1 MQIVDRH
8 RCTGCGA
15 CANACAQE
23 AIQMK
28 ENVEGFLE
36 PSVDEAVCVSCGICE
51 SVCPVLNERCNEEN
65 ECQKSLLVTTSDESY
80 YRRSATIGL
89 CTMLSEWVISQNG
102 VVYGVWLDE
111 SDWKAKHVC
120 VSNTEE
126 LDKIRNSKYIQSDSG
141 NCFKEIKERLGQ
153 GVKVLFVGTPCQ
165 VAGLKSYLSRPCD
178 NLYTIDLV
186 CHGVYSHK
194 LLAEEVAYWEKSLGG
209 KVEQFRFRSKEV
221 IPWSHGGVINF
232 DLIDKQGNRKH
243 VERHG
248 RFSPTYRCYA
258 YSGDGLN
265 YNLRKCCYSCAFR
278 DGKRYGDLTI
288 GDAWMVSVKYLDWN
302 QTNCSRGVS
311 LALINTPKGVAMMAP
326 ISNKVRMKEIPR
338 TAAFVQPALLDS
350 HRPIPTQRDELYARL
365 GQEDYGRLVNRLLNV
380 DLKSLYRKEV
390 SDKRKKRIKKAIK
403 KLVYGDRY

>member
-1 MQIVDRH
+1 MQIVDHH

-15 CANACAQE
+15 CANVCAQE

-28 ENVEGFLE
+28 ENAEGFLE
-36 PSVDEAVCVSCGICE
+36 PTVDEAVCVSCGICE
-51 SVCPVLNERCNEEN
+51 SVCPVLNERCNEVN

-111 SDWKAKHVC
+111 SEWKAKHVC

-141 NCFKEIKERLGQ
+141 NCVKEIKERLGQ

-165 VAGLKSYLSRPCD
+165 VAGLKSYLTRPCD
-178 NLYTIDLV
+178 NLYTIDLI

-221 IPWSHGGVINF
+221 LPWSHGGVINF
-232 DLIDKQGNRKH
+232 DLIDKQGKKKH

-248 RFSPTYRCYA
+248 KFSPTYRCYA

-288 GDAWMVSVKYLDWN
+288 GDAWMISEKYLDWN
-302 QTNCSRGVS
+302 QTNCNRGVS
-311 LALINTPKGVAMMAP
+311 LALTNSSTGASMMAAV
-326 ISNKVRMKEIPR
+326 SNKVRMKEIPR

-350 HRPIPTQRDELYARL
+350 HRPIPAQRDELYARL

-380 DLKSLYRKEV
+380 DLESLYRKEV
-390 SDKRKKRIKKAIK
+390 SDQRKKRIKKTIK
-403 KLVYGDRY
+403 KFIYGDRY